1 VQNRS
6 VSQRNVEIVRE
17 SFEAFGRGEFDAA
30 FAAYDPAVEWQTA
43 DDEPDSHVYCGI
55 PELRGFV
62 AHLADPWTD
71 RFGPAIHFED
81 FIDCGDWV
89 VTPWSGRLHGHGS
102 GIEIDVSETYAVL
115 VRDGRITRVEE
126 YRTVEQALEAVG
138 GPPSRNDPAG
148 RAEPFLREE

>member
-1 VQNRS
+1 VQNRR
-6 VSQRNVEIVRE
+6 VSQRNVEIVRA
-17 SFEAFGRGEFDAA
+17 SFEAFGRGDFDTA
-30 FAAYDPAVEWQTA
+30 FAAYDAGAEWQTA
-43 DDEPDSHVYCGI
+43 DDEPDLRVYRGI

-71 RFGPAIHFED
+71 RFGEAIRFED

-89 VTPWSGRLHGHGS
+89 VAPWSGRLHGHGS

-115 VRDGRITRVEE
+115 VRDGKIARIEE

-138 GPPSRNDPAG
+138 GAQK
-148 RAEPFLREE
+148 